1 MNTLFL
7 YIYLLLEMLVL
18 PHWYAKQS
26 ESLIQHSL
34 LQEPRS
40 QGDINYS
47 WNNHEYVTKITSEY
61 LERVN
66 LQKVWLT
73 APPII
78 ILICILDARC
88 INLMHTGCVKRRK

>member
-40 QGDINYS
+40 QGDGAVPKY
-47 WNNHEYVTKITSEY
+47 KLF
-61 LERVN
+61 LE
-66 LQKVWLT
+66 
-73 APPII
+73 
-78 ILICILDARC
+78 
-88 INLMHTGCVKRRK
+88 